1 MREKRKVFRGAL
13 LGLAVG
19 DAMGSTVDRKSLED
33 IRIDYG
39 PNGLLGYDLANGYA
53 EVSSYTQLAAYAANG
68 MIMALARTQAYGRSA
83 PLIKYVAIAL
93 REWSRTQQYSPQ
105 EKNYCWLTTVPELKR
120 RRCMDTRMLDALTR
134 ETLGTPQAPVYRNDL
149 PSALTEVI
157 PAALLGSIVEME
169 PDAVDLLGAEMVA
182 LTHGHTE
189 TFLSA
194 AALTHALSV
203 LLEAPDIGVKALIES
218 VVDSVSLQFGREY
231 GHTGHIWELLQMAQI
246 LASSQSVTPMEAME
260 QLRCRTA
267 AEVLAGVL
275 YTCMTCHGDFDTAMI
290 TAVNHSGRS
299 AAVGAITGAVLG
311 IRFGE
316 DILPDFYLES
326 LESVHLLRQL
336 ADDLA
341 QSSALD
347 QMNRLF
353 DDEWDRKYLRAGI

>member
-1 MREKRKVFRGAL
+1 MREKRKIFRGAL
-13 LGLAVG
+13 LGLTVG
-19 DAMGSTVDRKSLED
+19 DAMGNTVDRKNLTD
-33 IRIDYG
+33 ICADYG

-68 MIMALARTQAYGRSA
+68 LIMALARAQAYGRSA
-83 PLIKYVAIAL
+83 SPIHYVSIAL
-93 REWSRTQQYSPQ
+93 REWARTQQYSPMA
-105 EKNYCWLTTVPELKR
+105 KNDCWLSTVPELKR

-134 ETLGTPQAPVYRNDL
+134 ENLGTLQAPVYRNDQ

-157 PAALLGSIVEME
+157 PVALLSCLMNTDQDEI
-169 PDAVDLLGAEMVA
+169 DRLGAEIVA

-189 TFLSA
+189 TILSA
-194 AALTHALSV
+194 AILTHALSV
-203 LLEAPDIGVKALIES
+203 LLEEPDIGVKALVES
-218 VVDSVSLQFGREY
+218 AMDAVSLQFGPEF
-231 GHTGHIWELLQMAQI
+231 GDMGHIWELLQKAQT
-246 LASSQSVTPMEAME
+246 LAESNSIAPMEAME
-260 QLRCRTA
+260 RLRCRTA
-267 AEVLAGVL
+267 AEVLSGVL
-275 YTCMTCHGDFDTAMI
+275 YTCITCQDDFDTAMI

-326 LESVHLLRQL
+326 LEPVALLQQL

-341 QSSALD
+341 RSGAPD

-353 DDEWDRKYLRAGI
+353 DDDWDRRYLHAGT

>member
-33 IRIDYG
+33 ICIDYG

-53 EVSSYTQLAAYAANG
+53 EVSSYTQLAAYTANG
-68 MIMALARTQAYGRSA
+68 LIMALARNQAYGRSTS
-83 PLIKYVAIAL
+83 LIQYVSIAL
-93 REWSRTQQYSPQ
+93 REWSRTQQYCPQ
-105 EKNYCWLTTVPELKR
+105 EKNYCWLTTAPELKR
-120 RRCMDTRMLDALTR
+120 RHCMDTRMLDALTR
-134 ETLGTPQAPVYRNDL
+134 ETLGTPRNPVYRNDL
-149 PSALTEVI
+149 PSALTEVV
-157 PAALLGSIVEME
+157 PVALLGSITDME
-169 PDAVDLLGAEMVA
+169 PEMMDQLGAEAVA
-182 LTHGHTE
+182 LTHGDTQ
-189 TFLSA
+189 TVLSA

-203 LLEAPDIGVKALIES
+203 LLQEPDIGVKALVEA
-218 VVDSVSLQFGREY
+218 VVDSVTLQFGPEF
-231 GHTGHIWELLQMAQI
+231 GHLGHIWELLQLAQT
-246 LASSQSVTPMEAME
+246 LAQSQTVSPMEAME

-275 YTCMTCHGDFDTAMI
+275 YACMTCHGDFDTAMI

-316 DILPDFYLES
+316 DALPDFYLES
-326 LESVHLLRQL
+326 LEPVHLLRQL

-341 QSSALD
+341 QSSVLD
-347 QMNRLF
+347 RMNRLF
-353 DDEWDRKYLRAGI
+353 DDDWDRKYLRSGI